1 MSECAL
7 VLGATSLVGQ
17 RVLPHLA
24 EAGWAVVAASR
35 RSEHPSVGGLRWV
48 RVPGPL
54 PSADVVLS
62 LAPVWATASCLAQID
77 GAAPRRVVALSSTSV
92 ITKQASRDGGDQ
104 ALARRL
110 ADGEA
115 EVRAWCDAHGVEWV
129 LLRPTL
135 IYGGGLDRNV
145 SDIARLIRRV
155 GVFPLVGGGHGLR
168 QPVHRD
174 DVASACVS
182 ALTAAAAPGHCYV
195 LSGGERLAYG
205 EMVRRI
211 FAALG
216 RTPRTPPVPVSVARA
231 LMLAARLLPRYR
243 VHSLTVI
250 DRMLE
255 DLVFDHEE
263 AARDLGFVPRP
274 FSPTAADIGC

>member
-1 MSECAL
+1 MAERVL

-17 RVLPHLA
+17 QLLPRLVS
-24 EAGWAVVAASR
+24 AGWDVTAASR
-35 RSEHPSVGGLRWV
+35 RPDPPATGGVRWV
-48 RVPGPL
+48 RLPGPL
-54 PSADVVLS
+54 PAPDVVLS
-62 LAPVWATASCLAQID
+62 LAPVWAAASWLSAID

-92 ITKQASRDGGDQ
+92 VTKKASRDAGDL
-104 ALARRL
+104 ALSQQL
-110 ADGEA
+110 AAGEA
-115 EVRAWCDAHGVEWV
+115 AVRMWCDTHGSEWV

-145 SDIARLIRRV
+145 SDIARLITRF

-174 DVASACVS
+174 DVASACMA
-182 ALTAAAAPGHCYV
+182 ALTAPAAAGQCYA
-195 LSGGERLAYG
+195 LSGGERLTYG

-216 RTPRTPPVPVSVARA
+216 RTPRTPQVPLPVAR
-231 LMLAARLLPRYR
+231 LLLRMARLLPRYS
-243 VHSLTVI
+243 VHSMAVI

-255 DLVFDHEE
+255 DLVFDHDE
-263 AARDLGFVPRP
+263 AARDLGFAPRRFRP
-274 FSPTAADIGC
+274 RAADLGR